1 MAIYPVL
8 IDLGPVKVYAWG
20 FMMAVGVLAAVYG
33 ISRRFKQ
40 EGYDPDHALD
50 LAILLVVS
58 GLLGSRLA
66 YIAMFEWHEFL
77 ARPAIFFS
85 LSNGGFQ
92 GLVWYGGFTAGVL
105 AFIIYCRVRSYSFW
119 KMADIIAPY
128 LALAYAI
135 VRIGCFLNGCCYG
148 LVADSACTVV
158 FPEVDQ
164 FHRYPTQL
172 FSSALNLLLFGFLY
186 WYYPRRRFDGQ
197 IFAAYLIGYAVYRFL
212 IEFLRENWIF
222 YGPLSIAQVYSLL
235 ILAVGAAL
243 YMWRRT
249 SVKRERYCD

>member
-1 MAIYPVL
+1 MHPVL

-20 FMMAVGVLAAVYG
+20 FMMAVAVLAAVWG
-33 ISRRFKQ
+33 IGRRFKQ

-50 LAILLVVS
+50 LAIILVLS

-66 YIAMFEWHEFL
+66 YIAMFEWQEFL

-85 LSNGGFQ
+85 MSNGGFQ
-92 GLVWYGGFTAGVL
+92 GLVWYGGFTAGLL
-105 AFIIYCRVRSYSFW
+105 AFIIYIRVKRYPFW
-119 KMADIIAPY
+119 QMADIIAPY

-148 LVADSACTVV
+148 VIADGACTVV
-158 FPEVDQ
+158 FPAVDD

-197 IFAAYLIGYAVYRFL
+197 IFAGYLTGYAVYRFL
-212 IEFLRENWIF
+212 IEFFRENWVF

-235 ILAVGAAL
+235 ILAAGIIL
-243 YMWRRT
+243 YLWRR
-249 SVKRERYCD
+249 SSAGGRPSRD

>member
-8 IDLGPVKVYAWG
+8 IDLGPVKVHAWG
-20 FMMAVGVLAAVYG
+20 FMMAVGVLAAVFG

-50 LAILLVVS
+50 LAILLVVA

-66 YIAMFEWHEFL
+66 YIMMFEWQEFL
-77 ARPAIFFS
+77 VRPAIFFS
-85 LSNGGFQ
+85 LRNGGFE

-105 AFIIYCRVRSYSFW
+105 AFIIYNRVRRYPFW
-119 KMADIIAPY
+119 KMADIVAPY

-148 LVADSACTVV
+148 LAADAPCTVV
-158 FPEVDQ
+158 FPEVDGL
-164 FHRYPTQL
+164 HRYPTQL
-172 FSSALNLLLFGFLY
+172 FSSALNLLLFGILS

-197 IFAAYLIGYAVYRFL
+197 IFAGYLIGYAVYRFVV
-212 IEFLRENWIF
+212 EFWRENWVF
-222 YGPLSIAQVYSLL
+222 YGLLSIAQVYSLL
-235 ILAVGAAL
+235 ILAAGIAL
-243 YMWRRT
+243 YLWRR
-249 SVKRERYCD
+249 SAAERRPPRD